1 MKSTQKKFLECLV
14 TYNGFIGIAA
24 KKAGI
29 HRTTHLYWL
38 KTDEKYK
45 TRFEEVYLQATE
57 DLLDEVESKL
67 VEKAK
72 EGAQWA
78 VTFFLKAKGRQRGY
92 SFKDEK
98 PLPKQVSVTDEK
110 PPTIW
115 VHSQEEAE
123 LIEAIITD
131 ARQGDP
137 APPGSVGIYPSSV
150 QKNAG

>member
-1 MKSTQKKFLECLV
+1 MKATQKKFLVALAEC
-14 TYNGFIGIAA
+14 NGFIGIAA

-57 DLLDEVESKL
+57 DLLDEVENKL
-67 VEKAK
+67 AEKAK
-72 EGAQWA
+72 EGVQWA
-78 VTFFLKAKGRQRGY
+78 VTFLLKAKGRQRGY
-92 SFKDEK
+92 TLKEDK
-98 PLPKQVSVTDEK
+98 TLPKQKAVEDEK

-115 VHSQEEAE
+115 VHSQEDAE
-123 LIEAIITD
+123 IIESIISD
-131 ARQGDP
+131 ARGGGP

-150 QKNAG
+150 KSSVG